1 MLLIESQM
9 LPVSLEVG
17 DADVTSSD
25 VADDMDGGEVI
36 VDGAVET
43 SAALHR
49 QVEARKMKVEGFIV
63 LNRENNS
70 QAGDSRD
77 REECEW

>member
-1 MLLIESQM
+1 M
-9 LPVSLEVG
+9 LPMSLEVG
-17 DADVTSSD
+17 DPDVTSSD
-25 VADDMDGGEVI
+25 VVDDMDGGEVI
-36 VDGAVET
+36 VEGVVET

-49 QVEARKMKVEGFIV
+49 QVETRKIKIEGFIV
-63 LNRENNS
+63 LDRESNS